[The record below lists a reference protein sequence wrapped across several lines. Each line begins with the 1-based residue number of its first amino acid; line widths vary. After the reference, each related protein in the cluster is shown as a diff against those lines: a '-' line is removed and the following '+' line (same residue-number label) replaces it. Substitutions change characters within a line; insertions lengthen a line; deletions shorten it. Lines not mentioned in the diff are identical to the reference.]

1 MRDSL
6 SRISQSWTFFMSCLN
21 NEDKDLVLFLCDF
34 YLSNIDEDAVELTDE
49 VFDLREKL
57 ELGS

>member
-1 MRDSL
+1 
-6 SRISQSWTFFMSCLN
+6 MSCLN

-34 YLSNIDEDAVELTDE
+34 YLQNLDEDAVELTDE

-57 ELGS
+57 EVEA